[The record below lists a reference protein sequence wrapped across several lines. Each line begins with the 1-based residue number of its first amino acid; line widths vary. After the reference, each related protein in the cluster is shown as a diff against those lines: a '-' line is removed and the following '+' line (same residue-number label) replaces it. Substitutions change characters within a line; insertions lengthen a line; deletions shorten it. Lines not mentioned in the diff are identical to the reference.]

1 MSTGKK
7 STLESI
13 PTYAQFYEN
22 VANCSNVSK
31 AILITGSVLWTVL
44 TFILVIW
51 TIIYT
56 SNLKNNDYDPTQVN
70 EIATGFYLTMFIIYI
85 VISAI
90 IITAVLI
97 VIFKTYTNKNTGTK
111 CITSGTFKF
120 TYLVYGL
127 IMIFGI
133 VYSILVIT
141 ILLPSARSV
150 DEEEIVKI
158 EPRSASFFIIGG
170 IVLLSLNVLLLIFST
185 IITFTKSGKS
195 PVTVETSEKEST
207 SKGGILGKINEK
219 ILDYKSDQINNEYLN
234 EDFDRV
240 KMANITSQI
249 NTTNVEKVYPD
260 QLKPASPKN
269 NKDYADKSLEICSQE
284 FKQGSPRYT
293 IAGGNKER
301 DSCKY
306 WGLKPNQSLKSENVQ
321 GTVGKTYTVIEK

>member
-1 MSTGKK
+1 MSEIKK
-7 STLESI
+7 ESF
-13 PTYAQFYEN
+13 PTVAQFYEN

-56 SNLKNNDYDPTQVN
+56 TNLKNNDYDPTQVN

-97 VIFKTYTNKNTGTK
+97 VIFRSYTNKQTGSK

-150 DEEEIVKI
+150 DEDEIVKI
-158 EPRSASFFIIGG
+158 EPRAASFFVIGG

-185 IITFTKSGKS
+185 IITFTKSGKL
-195 PVTVETSEKEST
+195 PVTVETTTGEESK
-207 SKGGILGKINEK
+207 SKGLLEKINEK
-219 ILDYKSDQINNEYLN
+219 ILDYKSDQIANEYL
-234 EDFDRV
+234 EQDFDRV
-240 KMANITSQI
+240 KMANITSQV
-249 NTTNVEKVYPD
+249 NSSNVEKIYPE

-269 NKDYADKSLEICSQE
+269 NKDYADKSLEICNQE
-284 FKQGSPRYT
+284 FKQGSPRYAV
-293 IAGGNKER
+293 AGGNKDR
-301 DSCKY
+301 DSCRY
-306 WGLKPNQSLKSENVQ
+306 WGLKPNQTVKSENVQ
-321 GTVGKTYTVIEK
+321 GTNNKTFTVIEK

>member
-1 MSTGKK
+1 MESQVKK
-7 STLESI
+7 ISEGI
-13 PTYAQFYEN
+13 PTYSQFYEN
-22 VANCSNVSK
+22 VANCSNISK
-31 AILITGSVLWTVL
+31 AILITGSILWTIL

-56 SNLKNNDYDPTQVN
+56 TNLKNNDYDPTQVN

-97 VIFKTYTNKNTGTK
+97 VIFKSYTNKQTGSK
-111 CITSGTFKF
+111 CIQSGTFRF

-133 VYSILVIT
+133 IYSILVIT

-150 DEEEIVKI
+150 DEDEIIKI
-158 EPRSASFFIIGG
+158 EPGAASFFVIGG

-195 PVTVETSEKEST
+195 PVTVETTSEEGK
-207 SKGGILGKINEK
+207 SKGILGKINEK
-219 ILDYKSDQINNEYLN
+219 ILDYKSDQITNEYL
-234 EDFDRV
+234 EQDFDRV
-240 KMANITSQI
+240 KMANITSQV
-249 NTTNVEKVYPD
+249 NSSNVEKIYPD

-269 NKDYADKSLEICSQE
+269 NKDYADKSLEICSQD
-284 FKQGSPRYT
+284 FKQGSPRYAA
-293 IAGGNKER
+293 AGGNKDR

-306 WGLKPNQSLKSENVQ
+306 WGLKPNQTVKSENVS
-321 GTVGKTYTVIEK
+321 GTNNKTFTVLER